1 MQELFNRLDEMSNK
15 YLDEYNRLS
24 SPYTDGVAAG
34 IDYAMQIIES
44 LIEKEKDIITDAYDA
59 GLFDGSMDDV
69 DDRMYKD
76 YYNKTFNTK
85 DQ

>member
-69 DDRMYKD
+69 DDRMYKE